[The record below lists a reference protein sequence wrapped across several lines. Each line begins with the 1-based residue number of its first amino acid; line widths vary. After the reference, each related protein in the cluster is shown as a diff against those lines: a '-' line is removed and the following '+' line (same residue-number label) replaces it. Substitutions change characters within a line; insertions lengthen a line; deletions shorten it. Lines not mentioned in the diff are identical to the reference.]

1 MNSSYRPRKIFL
13 SMASRNIPTNT
24 DSHFSIPLSITQQK
38 IEMIFQGAGH
48 NDVELYNQYLERLRH
63 FVSQE
68 LTNWHTASAAAS
80 KSKQSS
86 SHSENNENQQQQN
99 NKKDATGAASS
110 TASSKD
116 TPPTTSQQD
125 LKNNASMA
133 GNSNNADKVT
143 TTTTTANNT
152 TSSSSLSIS
161 NQESNVSNGKT
172 TPSEKFL

>member
-1 MNSSYRPRKIFL
+1 MNSSYRPRKIFFSL
-13 SMASRNIPTNT
+13 ASRNIPTNT

-86 SHSENNENQQQQN
+86 SHSENNENQQQN